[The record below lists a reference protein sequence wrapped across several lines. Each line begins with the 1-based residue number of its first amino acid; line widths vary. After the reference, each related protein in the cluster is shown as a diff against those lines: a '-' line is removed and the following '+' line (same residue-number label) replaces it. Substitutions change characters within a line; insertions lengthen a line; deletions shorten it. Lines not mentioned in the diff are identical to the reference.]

1 MIMKKLALIIVFCY
15 LGLFGAFAQNSSQ
28 RLQVVY
34 ISKDYTTETNPL
46 CSELRD
52 MYSFAEKDNNE
63 AVVFYLANSTS
74 PLIVR
79 INLPG
84 DNRKDFDKLIDA
96 LMTKSETII
105 NPTTDLQRL
114 VELFEEIPI
123 LSDNGDR
130 NYQNVEIVY
139 YITPTFWEL
148 QYNEQIIASVYFSLE
163 MDANWA
169 KDYFSMSIYHAAS
182 DGLIVDEAKP
192 FGDKNLCAS
201 YPFFLLTYS
210 N

>member
-1 MIMKKLALIIVFCY
+1 MKRLCILFALCFPVVTN
-15 LGLFGAFAQNSSQ
+15 AFAQASPQ
-28 RLQVVY
+28 HLQVVY
-34 ISKDYTTETNPL
+34 ITKDYTTEVNPL

-52 MYSFAEKDNNE
+52 MYSFAEKDSNA

-79 INLPG
+79 MNLPG

-105 NPTTDLQRL
+105 NPMTDLRRI
-114 VELFEEIPI
+114 VGLFEEIP
-123 LSDNGDR
+123 LLTTGGTKSFQDA
-130 NYQNVEIVY
+130 EIMY

-148 QYNEQIIASVYFSLE
+148 QYNEQIIASVYFSLD
-163 MDANWA
+163 MDADWA
-169 KDYFSMSIYHAAS
+169 KDYFTMSIYHAAT
-182 DGLIVDEAKP
+182 DGLTVDESKP
-192 FGDKNLCAS
+192 FGDKNLCAN

>member
-1 MIMKKLALIIVFCY
+1 MKRICLALAFCL
-15 LGLFGAFAQNSSQ
+15 LGLTLVRAQSSSQ

-34 ISKDYTTETNPL
+34 ITKDYTTEVNPL

-52 MYSFAEKDNNE
+52 MFSFAEKDRNE

-74 PLIVR
+74 PMIVR
-79 INLPG
+79 MNLPG
-84 DNRKDFDKLIDA
+84 DNRKDFDKVIDA

-105 NPTTDLQRL
+105 NPTTDLRRL
-114 VELFEEIPI
+114 VGLFEEIPL
-123 LSDNGDR
+123 LSVDGTKTF
-130 NYQNVEIVY
+130 QNVEIIY

-148 QYNEQIIASVYFSLE
+148 QYNEQIIASVYFALD
-163 MDANWA
+163 MDADWA
-169 KDYFSMSIYHAAS
+169 KDYFTMSIYHAAS
-182 DGLIVDEAKP
+182 DGLTVDEKKP
-192 FGDKNLCAS
+192 FGDKNLCAG

>member
-1 MIMKKLALIIVFCY
+1 MKKFCLLLALCF
-15 LGLFGAFAQNSSQ
+15 LGQAGAFAQTSPQ

-34 ISKDYTTETNPL
+34 ITKDYTTEVNPL

-52 MYSFAEKDNNE
+52 MFSFAEKDNNE
-63 AVVFYLANSTS
+63 ALVFYLANSTS
-74 PLIVR
+74 PMIVR
-79 INLPG
+79 MNLPG

-105 NPTTDLQRL
+105 NPMTDLRRI
-114 VELFEEIPI
+114 VGLFEEIPI
-123 LSDNGDR
+123 LDQNGTKTF
-130 NYQNVEIVY
+130 QNVELIY

-148 QYNEQIIASVYFSLE
+148 QYNEQIIAAAYFSLD
-163 MDANWA
+163 MDADWA

-182 DGLIVDEAKP
+182 DELTVDETKP
-192 FGDKNLCAS
+192 FGDKNLCAN